1 MRYLNKIV
9 FLNSAHIPYGEVK
22 LDGNVHF
29 IGTQGVGKSTLLRA
43 LLFFYNAD
51 KLKLGIP
58 KEKKSF
64 DAFYFPFSNSYI
76 IYEVM
81 RENGAYC
88 VVAAKS
94 QGRVFFRFVDAPFKQ
109 DWFINEHQ
117 EVHHEWGRIR
127 ELIGPKV
134 QIAAQVTGYEMY
146 RDIIFGNNRKQE
158 MIPFRKFAIVESTKY
173 QNIPRTIQNVF
184 LNSKLDADF
193 IKDTIIRSMSDED
206 AAIDLDY
213 YRNQIKEFEQEYSD
227 VMLWFTKNKNGEI
240 PVRKMAE
247 KVMNAYRNLIYT
259 HKQIAEGRAELNF
272 AEKRALQ
279 EMPQVKEEIS
289 KTEVEQER
297 LLRLLGELQQKY
309 TKERDGLITDAGEV
323 AGLLKQI
330 REKRAHYEQLQI
342 EEIVRRVGREG
353 LLIQELEQ
361 VREMKSELTKACED
375 VLMKYRSLFD
385 NIEAGSRSAENSGQ
399 ARILT
404 KRSEISDK
412 KEALMQQLHSEE
424 ERVRLAQE
432 EKFQALNNR
441 MQQLRDEQGEWRMKL
456 QKVGYEHPFQKEMTD
471 CEEGINEL
479 CKKDKELE
487 MDIRQRQMDTNRL
500 RDKCEQ
506 ERKELEWEFKTKADA
521 IRKERT
527 EVESRMQALD
537 MLIEKRK
544 GSFCEWLEQNKP
556 DWQDTIG
563 RVADEET
570 VLYSNELRPQ
580 LRCEGSSTLFGVSLN
595 LSAIERSIRTPEEL
609 KQERAALQTTWQ
621 NYTNGLIRLTDEGN
635 EALSA
640 LEKKYSKQIREISE
654 AQHLMEAERI
664 QIPFKLKNLQA
675 DYASLQTKEQEWKRN
690 RTDEHQAQL
699 NETAHKLYVAEEEK
713 KKLLAER
720 EKQLKACQKVYK
732 DSLAELL
739 RELELFTAEAQK
751 EIDRLKQQNEE
762 RKNELKLAQENEL
775 SGKGA
780 DTATIGKYDNQMAEI
795 RKELVYITEQ
805 RPQVLYY
812 ERDKQD
818 LFDKEPAIRSRKKE
832 LDTKLAA
839 LDERFAL
846 RKEKQQA
853 QVKGVESQLARLRQ
867 ELHVLVAGLDKVEM
881 FRKDDTFCPPGMVEV
896 NEKACRKSCDSIVEE
911 LKSLI
916 VSTIK
921 KTEEFKKAVMQ
932 FNGNFS
938 AKNTFHFRTELVSEQ
953 DYSDF
958 ASNLCEFVDNDKIS
972 DYQKHISER
981 YIDIIRRISK
991 EVGDLTRNESEISK
1005 TINAINNDFVERNF
1019 AGVIKEIALR
1029 PLQSSDK
1036 LMQLLLEIKRF
1047 TDDNQ
1052 HNMGEVDLFSQVS
1065 REEVNATAVKHLL
1078 AFMKLLLDD
1087 PTRKRLA
1094 LADTF
1099 KLEFRVKENDND
1111 TGWVEKVAN
1120 VGSDGTDILVKAM
1133 VNIMLINVFKEKSS
1147 RKFGEFKIHCMMD
1160 EIGKLHPN
1168 NVKGILDFANRRNIL
1183 LVNSSPTTYNVEDYR
1198 YTYLLSKDG
1207 RSNTQV
1213 VPLLTYNQELV
1224 QKENK
1229 E

>member
-109 DWFINEHQ
+109 DWFINERQ

-127 ELIGPKV
+127 ELIGPKI
-134 QIAAQVTGYEMY
+134 QITAQVTGYEMY

-158 MIPFRKFAIVESTKY
+158 MVPFRKFAIVESTKY

-240 PVRKMAE
+240 LVRKMAE
-247 KVMNAYRNLIYT
+247 KVMNAYRDLIYT

-279 EMPQVKEEIS
+279 EMPQIKEEIT
-289 KTEVEQER
+289 KIDAEQVR

-309 TKERDGLITDAGEV
+309 TKERDGLITDAGKV
-323 AGLLKQI
+323 AGLLEDI
-330 REKRAHYEQLQI
+330 RDKRAHYEQLQI
-342 EEIVRRVGREG
+342 EEVVRRVGREG

-375 VLMKYRSLFD
+375 VLAKYRSLFD
-385 NIEAGSRSAENSGQ
+385 NIEAGSCSAENSGQ

-412 KEALMQQLHSEE
+412 KEVLMQQLHSEE

-441 MQQLRDEQGEWRMKL
+441 MQQLRDEQGEWKIKL
-456 QKVGYEHPFQKEMTD
+456 QKVNYEHPFQKEMTD

-479 CKKDKELE
+479 RKKDKELE
-487 MDIRQRQMDTNRL
+487 MNIRQRQMDTNRL

-580 LRCEGSSTLFGVSLN
+580 LRGEGSSTLFGVSLN
-595 LSAIERSIRTPEEL
+595 LSAIERSIRTPEGL
-609 KQERAALQTTWQ
+609 KQERVALQTTWQ

-635 EALSA
+635 EVLSA

-713 KKLLAER
+713 KKLLSER
-720 EKQLKACQKVYK
+720 DKQLKACQKVYK

-775 SGKGA
+775 NGKGA
-780 DTATIGKYDNQMAEI
+780 DTAAIRKYDNQIAEI

-812 ERDKQD
+812 ERDKQE

-832 LDTKLAA
+832 LDTKLVA

-953 DYSDF
+953 DYCDF

-1224 QKENK
+1224 QKENSV
-1229 E
+1229 